1 MRNVVYILLLS
12 FLLYVNIYGSDSIKI
27 NSISSPQFV
36 LRGENFTVSLKLT
49 LPSDIKSVEL
59 YLHVNSI
66 GSLKSVEL
74 KSRNLQKQM
83 RFYRTDT
90 ESILDK
96 VYKIDSGDLTSI
108 EGRVVQV
115 NLQLTSAREETLQ
128 YFITTQKNILEEERS
143 SGQIKNVNIYKQ
155 SAAAGRS
162 LELGNGSEMKFDFSL
177 DGKDPKIALIEFWS
191 LLQGNHSEVFNIF
204 DENQNEITKI
214 SISDFGYLTTPNF
227 FDAEFFKEIFVDR
240 ASWNY
245 FLIKFDTYSGRI
257 QYYLNDNLF
266 YEGIIRSLINK
277 SEFSVLLSNNS
288 RESNRY
294 FDRLKV
300 WSFGNHERLALSN
313 KNFNRYSADSSS
325 VIFENNFDSE
335 ILSDEIEITGS
346 SKLVRSTAPIFSK
359 APILTVSL
367 FGQSYQLS
375 WQVNDLAHA
384 KGLTV
389 EKSYDLEQFEFV
401 SSIRV
406 TDKRKSFYSATDY
419 DYTNN
424 QIIYYRVKQINE
436 DDTFI
441 YSAEAKVG
449 RGKVKH
455 FILEQNFPNPFNP
468 ITTISIDVKRA
479 YEFDVL
485 VYDIVGK
492 EVAILHKGP
501 LGTGTHLFHF
511 DGSNLPS
518 GIYLCEIKS
527 GDELEVMKM
536 ILAK

>member
-12 FLLYVNIYGSDSIKI
+12 FLISANIYGNDRINI

-49 LPSDIKSVEL
+49 LPSETNSLEL
-59 YLHVNSI
+59 YLHINSI
-66 GSLKSVEL
+66 GALKSVEL
-74 KSRNLQKQM
+74 KSRNFQKQM
-83 RFYRTDT
+83 RFYRSDT
-90 ESILDK
+90 ESLLDK
-96 VYKIDSGDLTSI
+96 VYKIESGDLSSL
-108 EGRVVQV
+108 EGRIIQV
-115 NLQLTSAREETLQ
+115 NLQLTSSREETLQ
-128 YFITTQKNILEEERS
+128 YFISTQKDISEAERL
-143 SGQIKNVNIYKQ
+143 SGQIKNVNIYKE

-162 LELGNGSEMKFDFSL
+162 LELSPGSQMELDFSL
-177 DGKDPKIALIEFWS
+177 DEYESPVALIEFWS
-191 LLQGNHSEVFNIF
+191 FSKGNRSEVINII
-204 DENQNEITKI
+204 DENQNELTNI

-227 FDAEFFKEIFVDR
+227 FDAEYFKEIFVDR

-245 FLIKFDTYSGRI
+245 FLIKFNTNSGKVKF
-257 QYYLNDNLF
+257 YLNNFLF
-266 YEGIIRSLINK
+266 YEGTLRSIVKQN
-277 SEFSVLLSNNS
+277 VLGIKIYNNS
-288 RESNRY
+288 REGSLY
-294 FDRLKV
+294 VDRLKI
-300 WSFGNHERLALSN
+300 WSYGNNERLALSN

-325 VIFENNFDSE
+325 IIYENNFDNDSFG
-335 ILSDEIEITGS
+335 DEIKISGYH
-346 SKLVRSTAPIFSK
+346 KLVRSTAPIFSK

-367 FGQSYQLS
+367 FGQSYQLN

-384 KGLTV
+384 KSFTV

-406 TDKRKSFYSATDY
+406 TDKRRASYSTTDY

-436 DDTFI
+436 DDSFI
-441 YSAEAKVG
+441 YSDLAKVG
-449 RGKVKH
+449 RGRLKH
-455 FILEQNFPNPFNP
+455 FTLEQNYPNPFNP
-468 ITTISIDVKRA
+468 ITTISVDVQRA
-479 YEFDVL
+479 DEFEVL

-492 EVAILHKGP
+492 AIAVLHQGP
-501 LGTGTHLFHF
+501 LGMGKHHFNF